1 MMKYAIFPLNVFVLP
16 GEQTYLHIFEPRY
29 KELLEDVEN
38 ANTPFGLFYEN
49 DENVASYGTMVKL
62 VEVVKRYPDGELD
75 IQIEGD
81 YIFRME
87 TFYKT
92 LGSKSYAGGKV
103 SRIDLK
109 ENIFLDEESLNQ
121 MSEFIR
127 SRDGDKLLEIPSRI
141 WDSAVELG
149 LTSQDKYAIA
159 KTNLQENQL
168 ALLRSHIQLKK
179 AIIEQEKALKFNSF
193 LN

>member
-16 GEQTYLHIFEPRY
+16 QEKTYLHIFEPRY
-29 KELLEDVEN
+29 KELLADVESTN
-38 ANTPFGLFYEN
+38 SPFGLFYEN

-62 VEVVKRYPDGELD
+62 VEVVKRYPEGELD

-81 YIFRME
+81 YIFRMD
-87 TFYKT
+87 TFYKN
-92 LGSKSYAGGKV
+92 LRNKSYAGGMV
-103 SRIDLK
+103 TRIDQK
-109 ENIFLDEESLNQ
+109 ENMLLDEESLNE
-121 MSEFIR
+121 MADFIR
-127 SRDGDKLLEIPSRI
+127 LREGDKLVEIPSRI

-159 KTNLQENQL
+159 KTNQQENQL
-168 ALLRSHIQLKK
+168 ALLRSYIQLKK
-179 AIIEQEKALKFNSF
+179 AIIEQEKVLKFNSF